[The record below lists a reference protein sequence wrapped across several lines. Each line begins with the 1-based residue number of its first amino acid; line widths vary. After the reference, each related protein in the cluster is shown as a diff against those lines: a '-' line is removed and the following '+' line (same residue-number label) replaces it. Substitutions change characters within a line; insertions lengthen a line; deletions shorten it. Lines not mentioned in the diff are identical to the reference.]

1 MKDAKQIKVNI
12 ILCCRLLIQA
22 GIDINRQSES
32 GTALH
37 QAALCG
43 KTEVVRLLLDVS
55 LSVCLF
61 NVFTK
66 ATVVKAASLTTA
78 EQVYTSALGIHPTEL
93 CDETC
98 GICWPLT

>member
-1 MKDAKQIKVNI
+1 MCVVCVCIWWVCMV
-12 ILCCRLLIQA
+12 CCRLLIQA

-55 LSVCLF
+55 
-61 NVFTK
+61 
-66 ATVVKAASLTTA
+66 
-78 EQVYTSALGIHPTEL
+78 
-93 CDETC
+93 
-98 GICWPLT
+98 

>member
-1 MKDAKQIKVNI
+1 MKETIQIKVNI
-12 ILCCRLLIQA
+12 IICCCRLLIQA

-55 LSVCLF
+55 LS
-61 NVFTK
+61 
-66 ATVVKAASLTTA
+66 A
-78 EQVYTSALGIHPTEL
+78 
-93 CDETC
+93 
-98 GICWPLT
+98 